1 MKRIIVLLVTVCS
14 AVIATSCEVWNDII
28 FDAVIHALQEITF
41 GPPEPEIEG
50 PDSIGDYKLEN
61 TQTRVTVI
69 CDELGIYKDYVSADR
84 RAYAT
89 GADRDDLYFRIYD
102 DNDGR
107 HFYLSRV
114 NEADF
119 PNFTFSINLPEDQQ
133 NFQKRLFYWG
143 DGDDYFENHKFI
155 DYTMYNVDANEVSLC
170 IPNIDGAD
178 WSYDGRQYE
187 SFGYVKLPKFRLYY
201 IDGEEKAYISDI
213 YFYCNFKD
221 VETGEV
227 ICWMSGKISNNPGFV
242 DIEGWQLESL

>member
-14 AVIATSCEVWNDII
+14 AVIATSCEVWTDII
-28 FDAVIHALQEITF
+28 FDAVVDVLQEITF
-41 GPPEPEIEG
+41 GPETEIEG
-50 PDSIGDYKLEN
+50 PDSIGDYKLET

-69 CDELGIYKDYVSADR
+69 CDELGIYKDYVSARR

-133 NFQKRLFYWG
+133 NFQKCLFYWG
-143 DGDDYFENHKFI
+143 DGDDYFENHNF
-155 DYTMYNVDANEVSLC
+155 YGFTMYNVDANEVSLC

-187 SFGYVKLPKFRLYY
+187 SFGYVELPNISLYY

-242 DIEGWQLESL
+242 DIEGWQLESM